1 MRVNIPLILN
11 QERLKKKKEVCFRVT
26 CISLILKAWKVFNAN
41 IAWIS
46 LRMIEKRL
54 RGEVRNDYL
63 TFCEE

>member
-11 QERLKKKKEVCFRVT
+11 QERLMKKKEVCFRVT
-26 CISLILKAWKVFNAN
+26 WKVFNAN

-46 LRMIEKRL
+46 LRMIGKRL